1 MNKHTA
7 ELLERLNL
15 VQASADASFQTDRGV
30 AACVHSNYMMNQ
42 TSARISLRQ

>member
-30 AACVHSNYMMNQ
+30 AACLHSNYMNQ